1 MTVNLI
7 SRAEELI
14 LLAVLG
20 LGDNAYG
27 ISILEF
33 LEQKTGNAWSFAQIY
48 DPLDRLTKKGYV
60 KKRPGGSTPERGGRP
75 KSFYKL
81 TAEGRAALLEIR
93 RVQDAVWSAI
103 PEKSLT

>member
-1 MTVNLI
+1 MNLI

-14 LLAVLG
+14 LLAILA

-33 LEQKTGNAWSFAQIY
+33 LQNKTENVWSFAQIY
-48 DPLDRLTKKGYV
+48 DPLDRLNRKGYV
-60 KKRPGGSTPERGGRP
+60 KKRQGGSTPERGGRP

-81 TAEGRAALLEIR
+81 TADGRKALLEIR
-93 RVQDAVWSAI
+93 TVQDAVWSCI
-103 PEKSLT
+103 PENSLP

>member
-1 MTVNLI
+1 MNLI

-14 LLAVLG
+14 LLAILS

-33 LEQKTGNAWSFAQIY
+33 LQEKTGNAWSFAQIY
-48 DPLDRLTKKGYV
+48 DPLDRLTRKGFV
-60 KKRPGGSTPERGGRP
+60 RRRPGGSTPERGGRP

-81 TAEGRAALLEIR
+81 TSDGRAALVEIR
-93 RVQDAVWSAI
+93 QVQDAVWSCV
-103 PEKSLT
+103 PEKSLA

>member
-1 MTVNLI
+1 MNLI

-14 LLAVLG
+14 LLAILG

-33 LEQKTGNAWSFAQIY
+33 LQDKTGNVWSFAQIY

-60 KKRPGGSTPERGGRP
+60 RKRQGGSTPERGGRP

-81 TAEGRAALLEIR
+81 TAEGRTALLEIR
-93 RVQDAVWSAI
+93 KVQDAVWGCI
-103 PEKSLT
+103 PEKSLA